1 MKVISI
7 KQPWASLI
15 INGYKK
21 YEFRTW
27 KTKYRGDILIHASKS
42 FDKNLI
48 EYFKDYNLE
57 YPTGCIIG
65 KVNLNNCVPVTEKF
79 ENDLI
84 KKNEKVYGITHGRSG
99 YAFELTNIQKFDN
112 TIEVTGKLGIWNFD
126 GILKK

>member
-27 KTKYRGDILIHASKS
+27 KTKYRGEILIHASKS
-42 FDKNLI
+42 FDKKLI
-48 EYFKDYNLE
+48 EYFSEYNLD

-65 KVNLNNCVPVTEKF
+65 KVSLNDCIPVTEKF
-79 ENDLI
+79 ENMLI
-84 KKNEKVYGITHGRSG
+84 KTNKKVYGLTQGRDG
-99 YAFELTNIQKFDN
+99 YAFELTEVQKFEN
-112 TIEVTGKLGIWNFD
+112 PIEINGKLGIWDYD
-126 GILKK
+126 GIIRK

>member
-27 KTKYRGDILIHASKS
+27 KTKYRGEILIHASKS
-42 FDKNLI
+42 FDKKLI
-48 EYFKDYNLE
+48 EYFSEYNLD

-65 KVNLNNCVPVTEKF
+65 KVNLNNCIPITEKF
-79 ENDLI
+79 ENTLI
-84 KKNEKVYGITHGRSG
+84 KTNKKVYGLTQGRSG
-99 YAFELTNIQKFDN
+99 YAFELTEVQKFEN
-112 TIEVTGKLGIWNFD
+112 PIEINGKLGIWDYD
-126 GILKK
+126 GIIKK